1 MTSGHTT
8 QVGQQ
13 EERKKVPANRLIRT
27 HNDGS
32 CDGTHQLGEQFYRM
46 GQLQSP
52 GFSDFLRI
60 LNVLQLRTS
69 KVIKFYISIRS
80 IFGVNLT
87 SDSDSGPRNT
97 SKTTLL
103 KAFPRHFCCAKFL
116 GRLT

>member
-60 LNVLQLRTS
+60 LNVLPSTHRDLGQVHRHTGLYACC
-69 KVIKFYISIRS
+69 IKGASER
-80 IFGVNLT
+80 
-87 SDSDSGPRNT
+87 
-97 SKTTLL
+97 
-103 KAFPRHFCCAKFL
+103 
-116 GRLT
+116 